1 MAASTPASGSPRP
14 RLVSPFSSSCIAC
27 LSCSGFVGIAK
38 LDRWS
43 LTRKVLYVLN
53 ELLVQYNKDTEI
65 TNLVNSLDIFI
76 VPVFNVDGY
85 VYTYVLHPGRV
96 FSAVCVCQNSPY
108 PGSTTP

>member
-1 MAASTPASGSPRP
+1 M
-14 RLVSPFSSSCIAC
+14 
-27 LSCSGFVGIAK
+27 
-38 LDRWS
+38 
-43 LTRKVLYVLN
+43 LN